1 MSQVLQWAESIEF
14 ESLRVD
20 SNLAQ
25 VTAISTACV
34 TRIDPEFDS
43 YRNSDDS
50 NYEFLVSRNISY
62 NSSAISTTV
71 GCDPIK
77 NDELEK
83 SMIEPRP
90 GQDGM
95 GEVHHRYGFT
105 NEVHLLAQNSNPAT
119 ISACT
124 QTWLCG
130 RDKRKGLVTIL
141 TYEDNKPGYS
151 VSFHMTY
158 FKSLQAYYYN
168 TLIVSSKLLTFLL

>member
-1 MSQVLQWAESIEF
+1 MSQVLQWTESVEF

-34 TRIDPEFDS
+34 SRIDSEFEN
-43 YRNSDDS
+43 YHNSDDS
-50 NYEFLVSRNISY
+50 NYEFLVSRNLTQ
-62 NSSAISTTV
+62 SSSSTSSTTN
-71 GCDPIK
+71 CNPIES
-77 NDELEK
+77 DQL
-83 SMIEPRP
+83 MIEPRT

-105 NEVHLLAQNSNPAT
+105 NETHLLAQNSIHAT

-124 QTWLCG
+124 QMWLCG

-141 TYEDNKPGYS
+141 TYEDDKPGYS
-151 VSFHMTY
+151 VSLYDLYM
-158 FKSLQAYYYN
+158 
-168 TLIVSSKLLTFLL
+168 